1 MLIDAPWLSDWSGT
15 SVHSKRILFLHK
27 RQKNTVWILFLTRKK
42 CSKQKEKQKK
52 TKQKP
57 WYAKTMLFPVII
69 CIYNTYSS
77 IRQGQPL
84 YSYWVLYRLIKKTQ
98 MSNKDI
104 GIHRRSPLSKK

>member
-42 CSKQKEKQKK
+42 MFEAKK
-52 TKQKP
+52 KKNP